1 MEKIFLDLER
11 AKEDDEYFAEKLCG
25 YVPFPYQKEVN
36 WNDVRIMIRG
46 GRRTGKDTTI
56 IKRRIIPFMFKN
68 AGARV
73 GVYAPGWEEADVFMD
88 IFRETM
94 DVALLSKSIAIDN
107 KFDVTLTN
115 KSRLLCRIAS
125 KKSTGKRGRG
135 FDLLYVTEAD
145 FVDPKEMSVIR
156 ATRLVG
162 SSPIIIASSVNGEKN
177 LHQAE
182 KSGKYT
188 CYHWKTE
195 MNPLVDP
202 EELKIERSMMTEIEA
217 MQEYDAEYVSGEG
230 QAIHDDLIMEM
241 YNDADRKI
249 IDKAEPNHVYYAG
262 GDLGRRR
269 DKCTMYI
276 LDVEWPHQ
284 TVVYYW
290 EHKINKDD
298 PRFWV
303 KVLDHYI
310 KMLEAFTPAK
320 LRMDQTGMGDM
331 PVIEL
336 RRMCAERGIPTIIEG
351 VDFSRRMKHGFEG
364 MMNQCIL
371 KFEQKVIHGPFI
383 KQLVMQLKSIRINKE
398 TKMYEVNGPSPDHVM
413 GLFLAMS
420 GVVKTTSYFGC
431 SSGRYEKP
439 EVMGIDEEERD
450 TKYGGYALKASEL
463 GPRTIEEME

>member
-1 MEKIFLDLER
+1 MQKIFLDLER
-11 AKEDDEYFAEKLCG
+11 AKVDDEYFAEKLCG
-25 YVPFPYQKEVN
+25 YVPFPYQKEVR
-36 WNDVRIMIRG
+36 WDDVRIMIRG

-56 IKRRIIPFMFKN
+56 TKRRIIPFLFKN

-94 DVALLSKSIAIDN
+94 DVAMLSKSIAIDN

-115 KSRLLCRIAS
+115 KSRLICRIAS
-125 KKSTGKRGRG
+125 QKSTGKRGRG
-135 FDLLYVTEAD
+135 FDLLYITEAD
-145 FVDPKEMSVIR
+145 FVSPKEMSVIR
-156 ATRLVG
+156 ATRLIG
-162 SSPIIIASSVNGEKN
+162 SAPIIIASSVNGEKN
-177 LHQAE
+177 LYQAE

-195 MNPLVDP
+195 MNPLIDP
-202 EELKIERSMMTEIEA
+202 EELKIEKSMMTEIEA

-230 QAIHDDLIMEM
+230 QAIHDDLITEM
-241 YNDADRKI
+241 YSDAERKI
-249 IDKAEPNHVYYAG
+249 TANGETNHLYYAG

-284 TVVYYW
+284 TIVYYW

-303 KVLDHYI
+303 KVLAHYI
-310 KMLEAFTPAK
+310 QKLKDFNIVK

-336 RRMCAERGIPTIIEG
+336 RRMCAEQGISAIIEG
-351 VDFSRRMKHGFEG
+351 VDFSKRMKHGWEG

-420 GVVKTTSYFGC
+420 GVTQTIAYFGTAA
-431 SSGRYEKP
+431 GRFAKP
-439 EVMGIDEEERD
+439 EVYGIEEEERD
-450 TKYGGYALKASEL
+450 TSMNGYALKASEM
-463 GPRTIEEME
+463 GPAKLEEME